1 MSRVGRDERVRL
13 HEAASAL
20 AGIRAATT
28 LLNSPGAIGEDRR
41 AAMTAMVQSE
51 LERLERMV
59 RRQQDAARPGI
70 SEPRADEMQAGEMRA
85 EVIDLDSV
93 VATMVLAHEAKG
105 TDVVWRPSRSLGR
118 MLALGDSDQLTEA
131 LNVLLDNAA
140 AHGSGSVRIEVRAA
154 DQASTSVEI
163 AVTDDGPGVA
173 PELRRRIFAWGVS
186 RPGSTGQGIGLHAAR
201 DLMERQGGYLE
212 LVEAKEQTTFV
223 IGIPMLGCIDG
234 WADGC
239 ADGGAD
245 GGAGDGADQHDA
257 PTRGGRRGVAA

>member
-1 MSRVGRDERVRL
+1 MSRVGRDERARL

-28 LLNSPGAIGEDRR
+28 LLSSPGAIGDDRR

-70 SEPRADEMQAGEMRA
+70 PEPRADEMPADEMRA

-105 TDVVWRPSRSLGR
+105 TDVVWRPSR

-131 LNVLLDNAA
+131 LNVLLDNAG
-140 AHGSGSVRIEVRAA
+140 AHGSGPVRIEVRAA
-154 DQASTSVEI
+154 EPASTSVEI

-212 LVEAKEQTTFV
+212 LAEASERTTFV
-223 IGIPMLGCIDG
+223 LGIPMLGC
-234 WADGC
+234 
-239 ADGGAD
+239 ADGGT
-245 GGAGDGADQHDA
+245 GDGADRHDT

>member
-1 MSRVGRDERVRL
+1 MGGRGSSKDDQGRAVSKSRVGPDDRARL

-28 LLNSPGAIGEDRR
+28 LLNVPGAIGDDRR
-41 AAMTAMVQSE
+41 AAMTAMVLSE

-59 RRQQDAARPGI
+59 RRQQDAAKPVIPEQR
-70 SEPRADEMQAGEMRA
+70 AGEPRA
-85 EVIDLDSV
+85 EVIDLDAV
-93 VATMVLAHEAKG
+93 LATMVLAHEAKG
-105 TDVVWRPSRSLGR
+105 TDVVCRPSR

-140 AHGSGSVRIEVRAA
+140 DHGSGPVRIEVRAA
-154 DQASTSVEI
+154 GRANTSVEI
-163 AVTDDGPGVA
+163 AVTDHGPGIA

-186 RPGSTGQGIGLHAAR
+186 RPGSAGQGIGLHAAR

-212 LVEAKEQTTFV
+212 LAETGERTTFV
-223 IGIPMLGCIDG
+223 LGIPMLGCID
-234 WADGC
+234 
-239 ADGGAD
+239 
-245 GGAGDGADQHDA
+245 DGADERADDGAHDT

>member
-1 MSRVGRDERVRL
+1 MSGVGRDERARL

-28 LLNSPGAIGEDRR
+28 LLNSPRAIGDDRR

-59 RRQQDAARPGI
+59 RRQQDAARPEI
-70 SEPRADEMQAGEMRA
+70 PEPRADEMQADEMRA

-105 TDVVWRPSRSLGR
+105 ADVVWRPSR

-154 DQASTSVEI
+154 EPASTSVEI

-173 PELRRRIFAWGVS
+173 PELRRRIFAWGVR

-212 LVEAKEQTTFV
+212 LAEASERTTFV
-223 IGIPMLGCIDG
+223 LGIPMLGC
-234 WADGC
+234 
-239 ADGGAD
+239 ADGGTGD
-245 GGAGDGADQHDA
+245 GTGDGADQHDT

>member
-1 MSRVGRDERVRL
+1 MSRVGRDERARL

-28 LLNSPGAIGEDRR
+28 LLSSQRAIGDDRR

-70 SEPRADEMQAGEMRA
+70 PEPRSDEMRADEMSAGEMRA

-105 TDVVWRPSRSLGR
+105 TDVVWRPSR

-154 DQASTSVEI
+154 EPASTSVEI

-212 LVEAKEQTTFV
+212 LVEASERTTFV
-223 IGIPMLGCIDG
+223 LGIPMLGC
-234 WADGC
+234 
-239 ADGGAD
+239 ADGGVGDGAD
-245 GGAGDGADQHDA
+245 DGADQHDT

>member
-1 MSRVGRDERVRL
+1 MSRVGRDERARL

-28 LLNSPGAIGEDRR
+28 LLSSPAAIGDDRR

-59 RRQQDAARPGI
+59 RRQQDAAMPGI
-70 SEPRADEMQAGEMRA
+70 PEPRADEMRA
-85 EVIDLDSV
+85 EVVDLDSV

-105 TDVVWRPSRSLGR
+105 TDVVWRPSR

-140 AHGSGSVRIEVRAA
+140 DHGSGSVRIEVRAA

-163 AVTDDGPGVA
+163 AVTDDGPGVV

-212 LVEAKEQTTFV
+212 LVEAGEQTTFV
-223 IGIPMLGCIDG
+223 LGIPMLGC
-234 WADGC
+234 
-239 ADGGAD
+239 AD
-245 GGAGDGADQHDA
+245 GGAGDGSDQHDT

>member
-1 MSRVGRDERVRL
+1 MSRVGRDERARL

-28 LLNSPGAIGEDRR
+28 LLSSPRAIGDDRR

-59 RRQQDAARPGI
+59 QRQQDAARPGI
-70 SEPRADEMQAGEMRA
+70 PEPRTDEFLADEMGA

-105 TDVVWRPSRSLGR
+105 TDVVWRPSR

-140 AHGSGSVRIEVRAA
+140 AHGSGSVRIDVRAA
-154 DQASTSVEI
+154 EPASTSVEI
-163 AVTDDGPGVA
+163 AVTDDGPGVP

-212 LVEAKEQTTFV
+212 LVEASERTTFV
-223 IGIPMLGCIDG
+223 LGIPMLGC
-234 WADGC
+234 
-239 ADGGAD
+239 ADGGT
-245 GGAGDGADQHDA
+245 GDGADQHDT

>member
-1 MSRVGRDERVRL
+1 MSRVGRDERARL

-28 LLNSPGAIGEDRR
+28 LLNSPGAIGDDRR

-59 RRQQDAARPGI
+59 RRQQDAARAEEPGTD
-70 SEPRADEMQAGEMRA
+70 ETPADEMRA

-105 TDVVWRPSRSLGR
+105 TDVVWRPSR

-154 DQASTSVEI
+154 LPTSTSVEI

-212 LVEAKEQTTFV
+212 LVEASERTTFV
-223 IGIPMLGCIDG
+223 LGIPMLGC
-234 WADGC
+234 
-239 ADGGAD
+239 AD
-245 GGAGDGADQHDA
+245 GGAGDGADQHDT

>member
-1 MSRVGRDERVRL
+1 MSRAGRDERARL

-28 LLNSPGAIGEDRR
+28 LLNSPSAIGDERR

-59 RRQQDAARPGI
+59 RRQQDAARSGI
-70 SEPRADEMQAGEMRA
+70 PEPRADEMRAGEMRA

-93 VATMVLAHEAKG
+93 VATMVLAHEARG
-105 TDVVWRPSRSLGR
+105 TEVVWRPSR
-118 MLALGDSDQLTEA
+118 MLALGDSDELTEA

-154 DQASTSVEI
+154 EPGSTSVEI

-212 LVEAKEQTTFV
+212 LVEVGEQTTFV
-223 IGIPMLGCIDG
+223 LGIPMLGC
-234 WADGC
+234 
-239 ADGGAD
+239 ADGGT
-245 GGAGDGADQHDA
+245 GDRVDQHDT
-257 PTRGGRRGVAA
+257 PVRGGRRGVAA

>member
-1 MSRVGRDERVRL
+1 MSRVGRDERARL

-28 LLNSPGAIGEDRR
+28 LLSSPRAIGDDRR

-59 RRQQDAARPGI
+59 QRQQDAARPGI
-70 SEPRADEMQAGEMRA
+70 PEPRTDEFLADEMGA

-105 TDVVWRPSRSLGR
+105 TDVVWRPSR

-140 AHGSGSVRIEVRAA
+140 AHGSGSVRIEVRATEP
-154 DQASTSVEI
+154 ASTSVEI
-163 AVTDDGPGVA
+163 AVTDDGPGVP

-212 LVEAKEQTTFV
+212 LVEASERTTFV
-223 IGIPMLGCIDG
+223 LGIPMLGC
-234 WADGC
+234 
-239 ADGGAD
+239 ADGGT
-245 GGAGDGADQHDA
+245 GDGADQHDT

>member
-1 MSRVGRDERVRL
+1 MSRAGRDERARL

-59 RRQQDAARPGI
+59 RRQQDAAKPGI
-70 SEPRADEMQAGEMRA
+70 PEPRADEMQAGEMRA

-93 VATMVLAHEAKG
+93 VATMVLAHQARG
-105 TDVVWRPSRSLGR
+105 TDVACRPSR
-118 MLALGDSDQLTEA
+118 MLALGDSDELTEA

-140 AHGSGSVRIEVRAA
+140 AHGSGSVRIDVRAA

-173 PELRRRIFAWGVS
+173 PELRRRVFAWGVS

-212 LVEAKEQTTFV
+212 LVEAGEQTTFV
-223 IGIPMLGCIDG
+223 LGIPMLGC
-234 WADGC
+234 
-239 ADGGAD
+239 AD
-245 GGAGDGADQHDA
+245 GGAGDGADRHDTS
-257 PTRGGRRGVAA
+257 TRGGRRGVAA

>member
-1 MSRVGRDERVRL
+1 MSKSRVGSDERARL

-28 LLNSPGAIGEDRR
+28 LLNSSGEIGDERR
-41 AAMTAMVQSE
+41 AAMAAMVLSE

-59 RRQQDAARPGI
+59 RRQQDAARPGMPGMP
-70 SEPRADEMQAGEMRA
+70 EPQAGEMRA
-85 EVIDLDSV
+85 EVIDLDAV
-93 VATMVLAHEAKG
+93 LATMVLAHEAKG
-105 TDVVWRPSRSLGR
+105 TDVEWRPSR

-140 AHGSGSVRIEVRAA
+140 AHGSGSVRIDVRPAEAA
-154 DQASTSVEI
+154 SASVEI

-186 RPGSTGQGIGLHAAR
+186 RPGSTGQGIGLHMAR

-212 LVEAKEQTTFV
+212 LAETGERTTFV
-223 IGIPMLGCIDG
+223 LGIPMLGCADDG
-234 WADGC
+234 AGR
-239 ADGGAD
+239 GAD
-245 GGAGDGADQHDA
+245 EYDT
-257 PTRGGRRGVAA
+257 PTRGGRSGVAA

>member
-1 MSRVGRDERVRL
+1 MSRVGRDERARL

-28 LLNSPGAIGEDRR
+28 LLNSPGAIGDDRR

-70 SEPRADEMQAGEMRA
+70 PEPRSDEMRADEMSAGEMRA

-105 TDVVWRPSRSLGR
+105 TDVVWRPSR

-154 DQASTSVEI
+154 EPASTSVEI

-212 LVEAKEQTTFV
+212 LVEASDRTTFV
-223 IGIPMLGCIDG
+223 LGIPMLGC
-234 WADGC
+234 ADGR
-239 ADGGAD
+239 
-245 GGAGDGADQHDA
+245 AGDEADQHDT

>member
-1 MSRVGRDERVRL
+1 MSRAGRDERARL

-28 LLNSPGAIGEDRR
+28 LLSSPGAIGEDRR

-59 RRQQDAARPGI
+59 QRQQDAARPGI
-70 SEPRADEMQAGEMRA
+70 PEPRTDEMPADEMRA

-105 TDVVWRPSRSLGR
+105 TDVVWRPSR

-154 DQASTSVEI
+154 EPASTSVEI

-212 LVEAKEQTTFV
+212 LVGASERTTFV
-223 IGIPMLGCIDG
+223 LGIPMLGC
-234 WADGC
+234 
-239 ADGGAD
+239 AD
-245 GGAGDGADQHDA
+245 GGAGDGADQHET

>member
-1 MSRVGRDERVRL
+1 MSRVGRDERARL

-28 LLNSPGAIGEDRR
+28 LLNSPGAIGDDRR

-70 SEPRADEMQAGEMRA
+70 PEPRSDEMRADEMSAGEMRA

-105 TDVVWRPSRSLGR
+105 TNVVWRPSR

-140 AHGSGSVRIEVRAA
+140 AHGCGSVRIEVRAA
-154 DQASTSVEI
+154 EPASTSVEI

-201 DLMERQGGYLE
+201 DLMERQGGYVE
-212 LVEAKEQTTFV
+212 LVEASERTTFV
-223 IGIPMLGCIDG
+223 LGIPMLGC
-234 WADGC
+234 
-239 ADGGAD
+239 AD
-245 GGAGDGADQHDA
+245 GGAGDGADDGADQHDT

>member
-1 MSRVGRDERVRL
+1 MSRVGRDERARL

-28 LLNSPGAIGEDRR
+28 LLNSPGAIGDDRR

-59 RRQQDAARPGI
+59 RRQQDAARAEEPGT
-70 SEPRADEMQAGEMRA
+70 DEARAGEMRA

-105 TDVVWRPSRSLGR
+105 TDVVWRPSR

-154 DQASTSVEI
+154 EPTSTSVEI

-212 LVEAKEQTTFV
+212 LVEASERTTFV
-223 IGIPMLGCIDG
+223 LGIPMLGC
-234 WADGC
+234 ADGR
-239 ADGGAD
+239 
-245 GGAGDGADQHDA
+245 AGDGADQHDT

>member
-1 MSRVGRDERVRL
+1 MSRVGRDERARL

-28 LLNSPGAIGEDRR
+28 LLNSPGAIGDDRR

-59 RRQQDAARPGI
+59 RRQQDAARAGI
-70 SEPRADEMQAGEMRA
+70 PEPQAAEMRA

-105 TDVVWRPSRSLGR
+105 TDVVWRPSR

-154 DQASTSVEI
+154 EPASTSVEI

-212 LVEAKEQTTFV
+212 LVEASERTAFV
-223 IGIPMLGCIDG
+223 LGIPMLGC
-234 WADGC
+234 ADGR
-239 ADGGAD
+239 AGDR
-245 GGAGDGADQHDA
+245 AGDGADQHDI
-257 PTRGGRRGVAA
+257 PTRGGHRGVAA

>member
-1 MSRVGRDERVRL
+1 MSRVGRDERARL

-28 LLNSPGAIGEDRR
+28 LLNSPGAIGDDRR

-59 RRQQDAARPGI
+59 RRQQDAARAAEPGT
-70 SEPRADEMQAGEMRA
+70 DETRTDETRA

-105 TDVVWRPSRSLGR
+105 TDVVWGPSR

-154 DQASTSVEI
+154 EPTSTSVEI
-163 AVTDDGPGVA
+163 VVTDDGPGVA

-212 LVEAKEQTTFV
+212 LVEARERTTFV
-223 IGIPMLGCIDG
+223 LGIPMLGC
-234 WADGC
+234 
-239 ADGGAD
+239 AD
-245 GGAGDGADQHDA
+245 GGAGDGADQHDT

>member
-1 MSRVGRDERVRL
+1 MSRAGRDERARL

-28 LLNSPGAIGEDRR
+28 LLNSPSAIGDERR

-59 RRQQDAARPGI
+59 RRQQDAARPGTP
-70 SEPRADEMQAGEMRA
+70 EPRADEMQAGEMRA

-105 TDVVWRPSRSLGR
+105 TDVVWRPSR

-212 LVEAKEQTTFV
+212 LVEAGEQTTFV
-223 IGIPMLGCIDG
+223 LGIPMLGC
-234 WADGC
+234 AE
-239 ADGGAD
+239 
-245 GGAGDGADQHDA
+245 GGAGDGADQHDT

>member
-1 MSRVGRDERVRL
+1 MSRVGRDERARL

-59 RRQQDAARPGI
+59 RRQQNAAMPGI
-70 SEPRADEMQAGEMRA
+70 PESRADELQAGEMRA

-105 TDVVWRPSRSLGR
+105 TDVVWRPSR

-140 AHGSGSVRIEVRAA
+140 DHGSGSVRIEVRAA

-212 LVEAKEQTTFV
+212 LVEANEQTTFV
-223 IGIPMLGCIDG
+223 LGIPMLGC
-234 WADGC
+234 
-239 ADGGAD
+239 AD
-245 GGAGDGADQHDA
+245 GGAGDGADQHDT

>member
-1 MSRVGRDERVRL
+1 MSRVGRDERARL
-13 HEAASAL
+13 HEAASVL

-28 LLNSPGAIGEDRR
+28 LLNSPGAIGDDRR

-59 RRQQDAARPGI
+59 RRQQDAARAAEEPGT
-70 SEPRADEMQAGEMRA
+70 DEMRAGEMRA
-85 EVIDLDSV
+85 EVIDLDAV

-105 TDVVWRPSRSLGR
+105 TDVVWRPSR

-154 DQASTSVEI
+154 EPTSTSMEI

-212 LVEAKEQTTFV
+212 LVEASERTTFV
-223 IGIPMLGCIDG
+223 LGIPMLGC
-234 WADGC
+234 ADGR
-239 ADGGAD
+239 
-245 GGAGDGADQHDA
+245 AGDGADQHDT

>member
-1 MSRVGRDERVRL
+1 MSRVGRDERARL

-28 LLNSPGAIGEDRR
+28 LLSSQRAIGDDRR

-59 RRQQDAARPGI
+59 RRQQDAARPRI
-70 SEPRADEMQAGEMRA
+70 PEPRADEMTADEMGRA

-105 TDVVWRPSRSLGR
+105 TDVMWRPSR

-154 DQASTSVEI
+154 EPASTSVEI
-163 AVTDDGPGVA
+163 AVTDDGPGVP

-212 LVEAKEQTTFV
+212 LVEASERTTFV
-223 IGIPMLGCIDG
+223 LGIPMLGC
-234 WADGC
+234 
-239 ADGGAD
+239 ADGGAGD
-245 GGAGDGADQHDA
+245 GAGDGADQHDT